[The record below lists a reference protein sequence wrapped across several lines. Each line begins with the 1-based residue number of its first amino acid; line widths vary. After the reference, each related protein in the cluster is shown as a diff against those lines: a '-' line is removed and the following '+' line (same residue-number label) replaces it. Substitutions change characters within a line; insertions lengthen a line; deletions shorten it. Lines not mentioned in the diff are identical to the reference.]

1 MGQQLCRGW
10 APGSY
15 WELGPRFIEV
25 RFVRRA
31 PGQPRGGKPAAAG
44 WDVAADGEKVS
55 LIFSTDI
62 EVVRCT
68 KYAGMGGKAEA
79 WKDMQKDL
87 QKDLEKDPILDL
99 QKDLQ
104 KDIRL
109 TLVQVLTSSPPSLPH
124 TRCRYH
130 LPPHARWRHHVITLM
145 WPTHAGAGRRGPASG
160 LRHRLYTYLYSVLN
174 FST

>member
-55 LIFSTDI
+55 LIFST
-62 EVVRCT
+62 
-68 KYAGMGGKAEA
+68 A
-79 WKDMQKDL
+79 
-87 QKDLEKDPILDL
+87 
-99 QKDLQ
+99 
-104 KDIRL
+104 IRG
-109 TLVQVLTSSPPSLPH
+109 
-124 TRCRYH
+124 CAMY
-130 LPPHARWRHHVITLM
+130 
-145 WPTHAGAGRRGPASG
+145 
-160 LRHRLYTYLYSVLN
+160 
-174 FST
+174 